1 MKDRQYNG
9 QKKDRQ
15 YNGQKEDRQYNG
27 QKKDRQ
33 YNGQK
38 KDRQYNGQK
47 KDRQYN
53 GQKKGFKMMKKTLH
67 DNVENTTEKTKDG
80 ATRTQLK
87 TTTANVCA
95 LEG

>member
-1 MKDRQYNG
+1 
-9 QKKDRQ
+9 
-15 YNGQKEDRQYNG
+15 
-27 QKKDRQ
+27 
-33 YNGQK
+33 
-38 KDRQYNGQK
+38 
-47 KDRQYN
+47 
-53 GQKKGFKMMKKTLH
+53 MMKKTLH